1 MIKKREAK
9 TRETEAE
16 AATADDTNNFSMYE
30 GEDAEPYYPI
40 LNSAGDPIDLSSASE
55 IVFVAAPTGTSTE
68 AIITLHLSD
77 PETQVMIDYDP
88 DDPEATIRNTIFVNL
103 KPTDTDGHV
112 GIFHHEVA
120 IELTGRRTV
129 VFPVVVGALQTFTVV
144 KSYTWDETTHGSMLK
159 KEKRQIRVATG
170 NNKGFN
176 GTRGPSVRSNA
187 EGRA

>member
-1 MIKKREAK
+1 MIKRSEAK
-9 TRETEAE
+9 RRETEAE
-16 AATADDTNNFSMYE
+16 AAADQTNNFSMYE

-40 LNSAGDPIDLSSASE
+40 LNAAGDPIDLSSASE
-55 IVFVAAPTGTSTE
+55 IVFVAARMGHNPE

-77 PETQVMIDYDP
+77 PETQITIDYDP
-88 DDPEATIRNTIFVNL
+88 DTPEATIKNTIFVNL

-120 IELTGRRTV
+120 LNLTGRRTV

-144 KSYTWDETTHGSMLK
+144 KSYTWDENTHGSMLR

-170 NNKGFN
+170 KNKDFN
-176 GTRGPSVRSNA
+176 GSTRGPPIRR